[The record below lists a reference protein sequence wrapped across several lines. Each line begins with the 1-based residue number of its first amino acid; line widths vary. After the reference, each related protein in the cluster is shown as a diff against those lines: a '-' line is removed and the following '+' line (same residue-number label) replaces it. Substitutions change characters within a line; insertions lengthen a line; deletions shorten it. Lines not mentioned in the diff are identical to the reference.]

1 MVSIM
6 DFEKRNGGVKDSL
19 GDHINIGIVTV
30 SDRAFNQEYL
40 DEGGPKIIEF
50 FSETMDSSW
59 TTYSLIIPDEQK
71 EIEDALIHLTDELNC
86 SLVVTTGGTG
96 PTTRDVT
103 PDATITIADREL
115 PGFGELMRSISLK
128 YVPTAILS
136 RQIGVIRGKSLIIN
150 LPGQP
155 KAIRETIDEI
165 FLAIPYCIDLIK
177 GPYIETKREVIN
189 PFRPKYAKR

>member
-1 MVSIM
+1 M